1 MRRSIAI
8 IATVAILGGGTVST
22 ALAGY
27 AGMRGWGADSEL
39 STQVRSVRN
48 GTPGAGRVFIGG
60 GLRGG
65 K

>member
-1 MRRSIAI
+1 ML
-8 IATVAILGGGTVST
+8 ATAAILGSGAFST
-22 ALAGY
+22 GAAAFMGI
-27 AGMRGWGADSEL
+27 RGWGADSEL
-39 STQVRSVRN
+39 SSQVRSVRN

>member
-1 MRRSIAI
+1 ML
-8 IATVAILGGGTVST
+8 ATAAILGGGSITT
-22 ALAGY
+22 AAAGY
-27 AGMRGWGADSEL
+27 MGMRGWGADNEL
-39 STQVRSVRN
+39 SSQVRSVRN